1 MGRISRRSKLSLNR
15 EEEDYLIKLS
25 NSRSQS
31 ASLVERAKIVLLSV
45 QGIND
50 TEISLELNVAYNTV
64 RTRIQ
69 RVLDFG
75 VRESLKDKTGGGRPR
90 TITDESR
97 AWMIK
102 VACMKPKDFGYPHE
116 IWTQRLL
123 TKYVQKNC
131 VKEDIL
137 NYQR

>member
-1 MGRISRRSKLSLNR
+1 M
-15 EEEDYLIKLS
+15 
-25 NSRSQS
+25 
-31 ASLVERAKIVLLSV
+31 LLSV

-75 VRESLKDKTGGGRPR
+75 VRETLKDKTGGGRPR

-131 VKEDIL
+131 VKEGHPELSKISQGTISKIL
-137 NYQR
+137 NASTVLH